1 MSNHDRPQF
10 RTFGFTNTW
19 TVPYLSPV
27 IHYRG
32 SVALSSTKP
41 LVLATEVHCTLCV
54 HNIDINSWPQ
64 SASKEL
70 KENCAHIRQYTVE
83 YARSFPSALA
93 TNIFSPFHIS
103 FVSTYRTEFWRHVL
117 SNLLD
122 QSVQIVVSFQR
133 RSFAMY
139 FPSWHVW
146 IMNGYWITIPC
157 TYSTTWLHSP
167 RTAAACHGTDVRSK
181 RLRRNKTNFAN
192 NLTL

>member
-32 SVALSSTKP
+32 SVALSSSKS
-41 LVLATEVHCTLCV
+41 LVLATEVHCTLSV
-54 HNIDINSWPQ
+54 HNTDINSWPQ
-64 SASKEL
+64 SAS
-70 KENCAHIRQYTVE
+70 YTVE
-83 YARSFPSALA
+83 YTRSFPSALA

-122 QSVQIVVSFQR
+122 QSVQIVASFQR
-133 RSFAMY
+133 RPFAMY

-146 IMNGYWITIPC
+146 IINGYWITIPC
-157 TYSTTWLHSP
+157 TY
-167 RTAAACHGTDVRSK
+167 
-181 RLRRNKTNFAN
+181 
-192 NLTL
+192 